1 MGEFRIRQANVISSY
16 KHVVGLYHLKTAKK
30 INAESDYNYA
40 PVSYGAVAYAC

>member
-1 MGEFRIRQANVISSY
+1 MGEFRIRQTSVIFNY
-16 KHVVGLYHLKTAKK
+16 KHMVALNHLKTAKK